1 MDVQIIIPVY
11 NPDKKFPRLLEALR
25 EQNYEDYKLLIID
38 SGDKDNYT
46 DYIRDWARAEVKKI
60 PSAEFNHGG
69 TRQLGVDLHP
79 QADIY
84 VFLTQD
90 AIPAAADSLEKL
102 VGVFEGSSVGCAY
115 GRQLSHLGASLFA
128 RVAREI
134 NYPAKSHMRVL
145 ADREQFGI
153 KTAFISNSF
162 AAYRREALEAV
173 GGFPTHTILC
183 EDMYTAARMLMQ
195 DYKKAYVAGA
205 CVYHSHDYT
214 IWQEFKRYFDFGVF
228 HNREKWIRQTFGGAG
243 GSGLDF
249 VKREISL
256 IRQEPIGR
264 QLVLFFEMAMRDVMK
279 LLGYKVGMLEENLPV
294 ALKKRLSMTASY
306 WDNANP

>member
-11 NPDKKFPRLLEALR
+11 NPDEKFLHLLEALR
-25 EQNYEDYKLLIID
+25 EQNYADYKLLIID

-46 DYIRDWARAEVKKI
+46 DYIRDWPGVEVKRI
-60 PSAEFNHGG
+60 LSAEFNHGG

-102 VGVFEGSSVGCAY
+102 VGAFEDSSVGCAY
-115 GRQLSHLGASLFA
+115 GRQLSYTGASLFA

-134 NYPAKSHMRVL
+134 NYPNKSHIMVM
-145 ADREQFGI
+145 ADREKYGI
-153 KTAFISNSF
+153 KTAFLSNSF
-162 AAYRREALEAV
+162 AAYRREALKDV

-183 EDMYTAARMLMQ
+183 EDMYTAAKMLMRG
-195 DYKKAYVAGA
+195 YKKAYVAEA
-205 CVYHSHDYT
+205 CVYHSHDYS

-228 HNREKWIRQTFGGAG
+228 HAREKWVRQTFGGG
-243 GSGLDF
+243 GKSGVDF
-249 VKREISL
+249 VKKEFAIIMKKNF
-256 IRQEPIGR
+256 IRRI
-264 QLVLFFEMAMRDVMK
+264 LLFGEMLMRDGMK
-279 LLGYKVGMLEENLPV
+279 LVGYKLGMLEGMMPLGI
-294 ALKKRLSMTASY
+294 KRCMSMTRNY
-306 WDNANP
+306 WE